1 MAAPPAARAGGGFDL
16 TLPPSSV
23 PDAATPS
30 AETRVDAGGIDA
42 YFAGWNARLEHARGT
57 QPSWSS
63 PVVTTTGLLE
73 QRMRFDVAQQQ
84 AGNGTRTTLIDL
96 GKGLDLVVADSTEIQ
111 IGVVPYSLRRG
122 TAGGTGGIDSLTGFN
137 DWPFLRLE
145 RRLAGAPAGQGNYVL
160 TAWLTI
166 QAPAGSAQLSSGAW
180 VWQPTLAF
188 GKGWGDFDIQG
199 TAGGILPASRADIIG
214 YQVQTN
220 VALQYEVMRVIW
232 PELEVNWTYY
242 ANGRRS
248 GLNQV
253 YLTPGVVLGRF
264 ALTDTLKLSVGVGYQ
279 SAVSPAYRATPLTP
293 AYDRAWIFST
303 RVNF

>member
-1 MAAPPAARAGGGFDL
+1 MAPPPAARAGDGFDL
-16 TLPPSSV
+16 TLPPSGI
-23 PDAATPS
+23 PDAPMPP
-30 AETRVDAGGIDA
+30 AETRVDAGGIAA
-42 YFAGWNARLEHARGT
+42 YLAGWNARLEQARDT

-73 QRMRFDVAQQQ
+73 QRVRFDIAQQQ
-84 AGNGTRTTLIDL
+84 AGNGTHTTVLDL
-96 GKGLDLVVADSTEIQ
+96 GKGLDLVVADNTEIQ
-111 IGVVPYSLRRG
+111 IGAVPYSLR
-122 TAGGTGGIDSLTGFN
+122 TAGTNSLTGFN

-145 RRLAGAPAGQGNYVL
+145 RRLASAPAGAGNYVL
-160 TAWLTI
+160 TAWLTV

-199 TAGGILPASRADIIG
+199 TVGGILPASRADSIG

-220 VALQYEVMRVIW
+220 LALQYEVMRVIW
-232 PELEVNWTYY
+232 PELEVNWTWF
-242 ANGRRS
+242 ANGQRG

-264 ALTDTLKLSVGVGYQ
+264 ALTDALKLSVGVGYQ

-293 AYDRAWIFST
+293 AYDHAWIFST
-303 RVNF
+303 RMNF